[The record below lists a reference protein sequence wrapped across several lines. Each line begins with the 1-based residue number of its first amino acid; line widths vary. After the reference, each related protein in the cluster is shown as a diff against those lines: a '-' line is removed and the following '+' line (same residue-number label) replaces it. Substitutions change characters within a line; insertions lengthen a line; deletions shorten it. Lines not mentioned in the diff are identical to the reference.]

1 VAGGAAEARWPR
13 GGTII
18 DDTLELWLI
27 RHGETDWNRQRRI
40 QGHADA
46 PLNDLGVRQAQ
57 QLRGRLAGER
67 FDAVYSSD
75 MARAHDTARHALPE
89 RTATLDPRLREIFL
103 GSFEG
108 RFYHEL
114 SPDELVEVRSWVEG
128 PFDRRVGGGESG
140 NMMVER
146 TRAWLDDLL
155 PSGRVLA
162 FSHGGTIGSLL
173 HVLLGGGPAPADGAP
188 AVRFRLRNTSI
199 CRLLLTPSSL
209 TLLSVNDAAHLA
221 GLDEEG

>member
-1 VAGGAAEARWPR
+1 VAGGAAEARRPR
-13 GGTII
+13 GGTTI

-46 PLNDLGVRQAQ
+46 QLNDLGVRQAKR
-57 QLRGRLAGER
+57 LRGRLAGER

-75 MARAHDTARHALPE
+75 MGRTHDTARHALPE
-89 RTATLDPRLREIFL
+89 VAPTLDPRLREIYL

-108 RFYHEL
+108 RYYHEL
-114 SPDELVEVRSWVEG
+114 SPDERIEVRSWVEG

-140 NMMVER
+140 AMMVER
-146 TRAWLDDLL
+146 TRAWVDDL
-155 PSGRVLA
+155 PAAGRVLA

-173 HVLLGGGPAPADGAP
+173 HVLLGAGPAPAAGAP
-188 AVRFRLRNTSI
+188 AIRFRLRNTSI
-199 CRLLLTPSSL
+199 TRLLRTPTSL
-209 TLLSVNDAAHLA
+209 TLLSVNDAAHLD